1 MSSGEQSVFPILYE
15 FVRLRIRNSV
25 VLIDEIDLNLH
36 PPHSQALLTLLP
48 QLGPNCQFFY
58 TTHSRSISSVV
69 SPHQVFRLPGGQ
81 SCL

>member
-1 MSSGEQSVFPILYE
+1 M
-15 FVRLRIRNSV
+15 

-69 SPHQVFRLPGGQ
+69 SPHQVFGFPGDSHACERAALRGRVG
-81 SCL
+81 